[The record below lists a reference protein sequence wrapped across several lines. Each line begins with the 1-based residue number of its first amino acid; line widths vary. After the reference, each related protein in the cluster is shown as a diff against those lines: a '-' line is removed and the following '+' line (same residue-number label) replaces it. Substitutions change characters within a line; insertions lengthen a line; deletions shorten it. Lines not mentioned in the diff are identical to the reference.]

1 MPTAPFPVPL
11 LPKNLGLSD
20 LLPGRRS
27 ISAVDIREIAAAATT
42 YGIAV
47 YLFFEEQLARSTA
60 LELVIHKFRDV
71 PEFERPYVRIGDF
84 LRFVQEN
91 DPSFEQVMQA
101 HPIMIEIITVAEIA
115 ANPNVPALVYIT
127 GVMPYSDEL
136 QF

>member
-1 MPTAPFPVPL
+1 MTTDAYRT
-11 LPKNLGLSD
+11 
-20 LLPGRRS
+20 LPGTTP
-27 ISAVDIREIAAAATT
+27 AEKLGALGFAPGKKVDIREIAAAATT

-136 QF
+136 QV

>member
-1 MPTAPFPVPL
+1 MTTDAYRT
-11 LPKNLGLSD
+11 
-20 LLPGRRS
+20 LPGTTP
-27 ISAVDIREIAAAATT
+27 AEKLGALGFAPGKKVDIREIAAAATT
-42 YGIAV
+42 YGIAA

>member
-1 MPTAPFPVPL
+1 MTTDAYRT
-11 LPKNLGLSD
+11 
-20 LLPGRRS
+20 LPGTTP
-27 ISAVDIREIAAAATT
+27 AEKLGALGFAPGKKVDIREIAAAATT

>member
-1 MPTAPFPVPL
+1 MTTDAYRT
-11 LPKNLGLSD
+11 
-20 LLPGRRS
+20 LPGTTP
-27 ISAVDIREIAAAATT
+27 AEKLGGLGFAPGKKVDIRKLAAAATT

-91 DPSFEQVMQA
+91 DPSFEQVMEA

-136 QF
+136 QV

>member
-1 MPTAPFPVPL
+1 MTTDAYRT
-11 LPKNLGLSD
+11 
-20 LLPGRRS
+20 LPGTTPAEKLGALGFS
-27 ISAVDIREIAAAATT
+27 PGKKVDIRELAAAATT

-136 QF
+136 QV